1 MRSFVLSALLCCFI
15 TLPLSAQNQPDLNEL
30 LSRLNENHFGSVSDV
45 FTPEEL
51 DVLTAHFYQTIN
63 TPVTES
69 VLLDRRGSSTQ
80 AVLPVTVV
88 QILPDDLSQL
98 ENLGPSPLSDFEGAG
113 IAITEVNTNVIV
125 NNSNRIYIRGIN
137 NNVYMDTGMNV
148 NVAPNEAI
156 VGLERLSN
164 GDIYAIGT
172 NGMNS
177 SHLYKL
183 DPMTWGTTMVGG
195 NNGLTLPLCL
205 GRDAL
210 DNLVVLDGDDDN
222 VYGVNAASGVINLKG
237 PAGFDANFGQGMA
250 YDPVSDMILL
260 SAFNNSTFDSELRSL
275 NPTTGATT
283 LIGTITPGTLDQ
295 FGFTDWFDQDL
306 LGSSTEVFDSFQY
319 YPNPAHE
326 VLNLNAAVQ
335 IDRIAIVDITG
346 KQVMQQAIDA
356 LNAEINIAALSEGMY
371 ILNVQIDGRSAAYKF
386 VKD

>member
-1 MRSFVLSALLCCFI
+1 MRSFVLSALLCSFI

-51 DVLTAHFYQTIN
+51 DVLTAHFYQTVN
-63 TPVTES
+63 TPITES

-98 ENLGPSPLSDFEGAG
+98 ENFGPSPLSDFEGAG

-125 NNSNRIYIRGIN
+125 NNANRIYIRGIN

-205 GRDAL
+205 GRGPADQ
-210 DNLVVLDGDDDN
+210 LVVLDGDDDN
-222 VYGVNAASGVINLKG
+222 IYGVDAVSGIVNLIG

-250 YDPVSDMILL
+250 FDPVTNTTLL
-260 SAFNNSTFDSELRSL
+260 SAFNNTTFDSELRSL
-275 NPTTGATT
+275 NISTGVTT

-326 VLNLNAAVQ
+326 VLNLNATVQ